1 MVSAARSAWP
11 RITARMLLKSWLV
24 VLATPQRLLYLLK
37 RAFQRRH
44 GNLFLG
50 GSGQELGMKH
60 VRRGS
65 VGWLAAAT
73 FAAALWGVGGL
84 SAQATEGVSTLRGTV
99 FDSTTMSLLPGAR
112 VVVMGTTAVG
122 LSRADGS
129 FQLDNVPTGEHW
141 VAFFHARLQSLGVSA
156 PSRRVTFSESGTV
169 DVALAVPSEA
179 TLLVGWCL
187 SEQSQSGHAAIA
199 GIVTDSLTGV
209 ALPSAIVRAELVD
222 ARFGDDPPVEVRTD
236 DSGYYRI
243 CSVPAGRPVKL
254 QARFGRSGGRSV
266 QVTVPVGGS
275 SLRDLMLL
283 MSVEGTLRGSVLD
296 YQSGEPLAG
305 ASVSVLGTNSRILTD
320 SVGAFV
326 LGDLPPGRHLVV
338 TESLGHDSRTDSV
351 TVFSEEIVGIE
362 IRLATGALDIEGLV
376 VTARSRFGEET
387 LNVGKRLDVMTR
399 AEILPL
405 LQRVRN
411 AGDLLQ
417 NMAAPGLR
425 VRETT
430 TQDPATGVRVAS
442 MCVEVSRRS
451 AGGAGCRPAAIFLNG
466 VLMSHPGEFLMALDA
481 EIIQRI
487 EILSP
492 IDAAF
497 EFGTLAAN
505 GAVKISTH

>member
-1 MVSAARSAWP
+1 
-11 RITARMLLKSWLV
+11 
-24 VLATPQRLLYLLK
+24 
-37 RAFQRRH
+37 
-44 GNLFLG
+44 
-50 GSGQELGMKH
+50 MKH

-65 VGWLAAAT
+65 VGWLAAAA

-99 FDSTTMSLLPGAR
+99 FDSTTMSPLPGAR

-122 LSRADGS
+122 VSRADGS
-129 FQLDNVPTGEHW
+129 FQLDNVPAGEHW

-187 SEQSQSGHAAIA
+187 SEQSQSRHGAIA

-209 ALPSAIVRAELVD
+209 VLPSAIVRAEPVD

-266 QVTVPVGGS
+266 QVTVAAGGS
-275 SLRDLMLL
+275 SFRDLMLL

-305 ASVSVLGTNSRILTD
+305 ASVSVLGTNSQMLTD
-320 SVGAFV
+320 SVGIFI
-326 LGDLPPGRHLVV
+326 LEDLPPGRHLVV
-338 TESLGHDSRTDSV
+338 TQSLGYDSRTDSV
-351 TVFSEEIVGIE
+351 TVFSEETVGIE
-362 IRLATGALDIEGLV
+362 VRMATGALEIEGFV
-376 VTARSRFGEET
+376 VTARSRFGQET
-387 LNVGKRLDVMTR
+387 LNVGRRDVMMR
-399 AEILPL
+399 AEIEPL
-405 LQRVRN
+405 LVRVRH

-425 VRETT
+425 VRETLI
-430 TQDPATGVRVAS
+430 QDDFTGVREPA

-451 AGGAGCRPAAIFLNG
+451 AGGAGCRSAAVIFNG
-466 VLMSHPGEFLMALDA
+466 VHMAQPGQFLIQLDPQV
-481 EIIQRI
+481 IQRI
-487 EILSP
+487 EILDP
-492 IDAAF
+492 VDAQFAY
-497 EFGTLAAN
+497 GSLAAN
-505 GAVKISTH
+505 GAVVITTH

>member
-1 MVSAARSAWP
+1 
-11 RITARMLLKSWLV
+11 
-24 VLATPQRLLYLLK
+24 
-37 RAFQRRH
+37 
-44 GNLFLG
+44 
-50 GSGQELGMKH
+50 MKH

-65 VGWLAAAT
+65 VGWLAAAA

-99 FDSTTMSLLPGAR
+99 FDSTTMSPLPGAR

-122 LSRADGS
+122 VSRADGS
-129 FQLDNVPTGEHW
+129 FQLDNVPAGEHW
-141 VAFFHARLQSLGVSA
+141 VAFFHGRLQSLGVSA

-243 CSVPAGRPVKL
+243 CLLPAGRPVKL

-275 SLRDLMLL
+275 SLRDLILL
-283 MSVEGTLRGSVLD
+283 MSVAGTLRGSVLD

-305 ASVSVLGTNSRILTD
+305 ASVSVLGTDSRILTD
-320 SVGAFV
+320 SVGMFI

-338 TESLGHDSRTDSV
+338 TQSLGYDSRTDSV
-351 TVFSEEIVGIE
+351 TVFSEETVGIE
-362 IRLATGALDIEGLV
+362 VRMATGALEIEGLV
-376 VTARSRFGEET
+376 VTARSRFGTET
-387 LNVGKRLDVMTR
+387 LNVGGRRDVMTR
-399 AEILPL
+399 AQIEPL
-405 LQRVRN
+405 LVRVRH

-425 VRETT
+425 VRETLI
-430 TQDPATGVRVAS
+430 QDDFTGVREPA

-451 AGGAGCRPAAIFLNG
+451 AGGAGCRSAAVIFNG
-466 VLMSHPGEFLMALDA
+466 VYMAQPGQFLIQLDPQ
-481 EIIQRI
+481 IIQRI
-487 EILSP
+487 EILNP
-492 IDAAF
+492 IDAQFAY
-497 EFGTLAAN
+497 GSIAGN
-505 GAVKISTH
+505 GAIVITTH